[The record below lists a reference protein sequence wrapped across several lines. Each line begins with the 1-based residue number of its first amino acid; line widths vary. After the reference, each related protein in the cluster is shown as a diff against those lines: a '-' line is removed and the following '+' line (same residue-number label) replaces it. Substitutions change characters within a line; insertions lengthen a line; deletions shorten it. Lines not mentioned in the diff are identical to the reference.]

1 MGRQQHQH
9 QRRQQQQQLDLPFD
23 CMFASIIFCFGTCE
37 KNIQE
42 QEEDNHFISDSE
54 TQ

>member
-9 QRRQQQQQLDLPFD
+9 QRRQQQQLDLPFD